1 MHLFTLGHSTRS
13 LEEFQAIL
21 QGAGVRRLWDVR
33 RYPGSRRYPHF
44 SRDALEQS
52 LPAIG
57 IAYEHVAELGGRRKP
72 QPDSPNRAWKNAS
85 FRAYAD
91 HMATDEFQAAIER
104 LEAAA
109 AREPL
114 VIVCAEAL
122 PFRCH
127 RRLIAD
133 LLVARGWE
141 VTHLLGPK
149 RREPHRLNPD
159 ASLLDDGRL
168 VYPGS

>member
-1 MHLFTLGHSTRS
+1 M
-13 LEEFQAIL
+13 
-21 QGAGVRRLWDVR
+21 RRLWDVR

-91 HMATDEFQAAIER
+91 HMATDEFRAGMAEV
-104 LEAAA
+104 LEAARSRRVA
-109 AREPL
+109 VMCSET
-114 VIVCAEAL
+114 VWW
-122 PFRCH
+122 RCH
-127 RRLIAD
+127 RRLLAD
-133 LLVARGWE
+133 HLELVEGE
-141 VTHLLGPK
+141 VVEHLFPGG
-149 RREPHRLNPD
+149 RRYPH
-159 ASLLDDGRL
+159 AATEGAAVVDGRV
-168 VYPGS
+168 VYPAP